1 MDDDRDLPDAT
12 PDRDYDTVSQLPQG
26 LAPAD
31 RPKVPSTL
39 PPQGACDAHLHLVGG
54 KRDFPL
60 WENRPEDPAPGR
72 GFEDWLD
79 LLRMHMSTLEMSRG
93 VIVHSVLY
101 GDDNRVTI
109 EALRQLGPGYRG
121 VGLVGPEVTDE
132 VLDRLAAARIRG
144 IRVNEVFDGPLGF
157 DAACALA
164 PRLADR
170 DMHLEILLG
179 ADRIAAEKDRIA
191 ALPCPV
197 ALDHLGWPDIAAGPD
212 APGFRAVRELLAE
225 GRAYVKLSA
234 LYRLAPAPYEAARP
248 FVEMLAGE
256 APERCLWG
264 SDWPHLLLS
273 DGEVPDAGTLLDA
286 FFDTVTGSEARQ
298 RILVEA
304 PERLYG
310 FA

>member
-60 WENRPEDPAPGR
+60 WEHRREDPAPGR
-72 GFEDWLD
+72 GFGDWLD

-109 EALRQLGPGYRG
+109 EALRQLGPGFRG
-121 VGLVGPEVTDE
+121 VGLVDE
-132 VLDRLAAARIRG
+132 DANDALLDRLAGARIRAV
-144 IRVNEVFDGPLGF
+144 RVNEVFDGPLGF
-157 DAACALA
+157 EAACALA
-164 PRLADR
+164 PRLAER
-170 DMHLEILLG
+170 DMHLEMLLTG
-179 ADRIAAEKDRIA
+179 RRIAELKDRIA

-197 ALDHLGWPDIAAGPD
+197 ALDHLGWPDIAAGPE
-212 APGFRAVRELLAE
+212 APGFRAVRSLLAE
-225 GRAYVKLSA
+225 GKAYVKISA
-234 LYRLAPAPYEAARP
+234 LYRFARAPYDAAKP
-248 FVEMLAGE
+248 FVEALAAE

-264 SDWPHLLLS
+264 SDWPHLLLP
-273 DGEVPDAGTLLDA
+273 DDDVPDAGVLLDT
-286 FFDTVTGSEARQ
+286 FFDTVTQSEARQ
-298 RILVEA
+298 KILVEA

-310 FA
+310 F